1 MSWKQVIK
9 STKSGPAKYHTSIV
23 DIEAFE
29 REAWST
35 GIPVTNEKNW
45 KVKKYDTIIGATE
58 GKETYY
64 VRIECSADTIHGHP
78 ISESEYNKLLK

>member
-9 STKSGPAKYHTSIV
+9 TTKSGPAKYHTSIEN
-23 DIEAFE
+23 IEAFE

-35 GIPVTNEKNW
+35 GIAVTNGKNW
-45 KVKKYDTIIGATE
+45 RVKKYDTIIGATE

-64 VRIECSADTIHGHP
+64 TRIECSANTIHGHP
-78 ISESEYNKLLK
+78 ISKAEYNKLLK